1 MSFWQY
7 LLARLLEPSTM
18 ASITALA
25 TGIAASVSHP
35 TVQAIAGT
43 VATAAG
49 IAAVLTPEGN
59 GSATVAKLVAGGV
72 QGAANAVAANAQGN
86 EVNVAQTVAAGVAGA
101 VTGVATAANQP
112 AAAQGGAAQ
121 S

>member
-1 MSFWQY
+1 MSVWQY

-18 ASITALA
+18 SAITALA
-25 TGIAASVSHP
+25 AGIAASVSHP

-49 IAAVLTPEGN
+49 IAAVLIPEGDKN
-59 GSATVAKLVAGGV
+59 AIVSKLVAVGL
-72 QGAANAVAANAQGN
+72 QGAAGAVAANAQGN
-86 EVNVAQTVAAGVAGA
+86 NLDVAQTVAAGIGGAVAG
-101 VTGVATAANQP
+101 VAETVNP
-112 AAAQGGAAQ
+112 GAGKTVSGQ

>member
-18 ASITALA
+18 SAITALA

-49 IAAVLTPEGN
+49 IAAVLIPEGDKN
-59 GSATVAKLVAGGV
+59 AIVAKLVAGGL
-72 QGAANAVAANAQGN
+72 QGAAGAVAANAQGN
-86 EVNVAQTVAAGVAGA
+86 NLNVAQTVAAGITGA
-101 VTGVATAANQP
+101 ATGVAEAANSAVGQVP
-112 AAAQGGAAQ
+112 GGAT
-121 S
+121 

>member
-1 MSFWQY
+1 MS
-7 LLARLLEPSTM
+7 A
-18 ASITALA
+18 ITALA

-72 QGAANAVAANAQGN
+72 QGAASAVAANAQGN
-86 EVNVAQTVAAGVAGA
+86 DLNVPQTVVAGVAGA
-101 VTGVATAANQP
+101 VTGIAAAANQP
-112 AAAQGGAAQ
+112 AATQGGVAQG
-121 S
+121 

>member
-18 ASITALA
+18 SAITALA

-35 TVQAIAGT
+35 TIQAIAGT

-59 GSATVAKLVAGGV
+59 KDAVVANLVV
-72 QGAANAVAANAQGN
+72 
-86 EVNVAQTVAAGVAGA
+86 EI
-101 VTGVATAANQP
+101 
-112 AAAQGGAAQ
+112 
-121 S
+121 

>member
-1 MSFWQY
+1 MSVWQY

-18 ASITALA
+18 SAITALA

-49 IAAVLTPEGN
+49 IAAVLIPEGDKN
-59 GSATVAKLVAGGV
+59 AVVAKLVVGGL
-72 QGAANAVAANAQGN
+72 QGAAGAVAASAQGN
-86 EVNVAQTVAAGVAGA
+86 KLDVTQTVAAGITGA
-101 VTGVATAANQP
+101 ITGVAEAASPVAGQRTNGP
-112 AAAQGGAAQ
+112 

>member
-1 MSFWQY
+1 MS
-7 LLARLLEPSTM
+7 A
-18 ASITALA
+18 ITALA

-49 IAAVLTPEGN
+49 LAAVLIPEGN
-59 GSATVAKLVAGGV
+59 KSAAVAKLVAGGL
-72 QGAANAVAANAQGN
+72 QGAAGAVAANAQGN
-86 EVNVAQTVAAGVAGA
+86 NLNVAQTVAAGITGA
-101 VTGVATAANQP
+101 ATGVAEAAANP
-112 AAAQGGAAQ
+112 AVGQRTNGP